1 MSDYLVIFVTTP
13 DVGAAEMIARSIV
26 EEKFAACVNIVPGV
40 KSFYHWEGKIEH
52 SEEALLVIKTTK
64 MLFPKVESCVRAM
77 HSYDT
82 PEIIAC
88 PVIRGSQPYLSWI
101 DKSVLKG

>member
-13 DVGAAEMIARSIV
+13 DVPTAEMIARSVV
-26 EEKFAACVNIVPGV
+26 EEKFAACVNVLPGV
-40 KSFYHWEGKIEH
+40 RSFYQWEGKLQH
-52 SEEALLVIKTTK
+52 DQEALLVIKTTK
-64 MLFPKVESCVRAM
+64 VLFPKIESCVRAM
-77 HSYDT
+77 HPYDV